1 MKEVHR
7 FLNYQLYYSLS
18 IHEMA
23 IYTKPEEVPRRKGS
37 SGGSTF
43 TKTCNGFIIR
53 KRYTPKQ
60 PRTLSQFKYRQK
72 FSSVSKFWHT
82 LTPTQKT
89 SFGTAEDT
97 YTWVNSLGN
106 VYEISANAMQN
117 STNMNRSTAELTNK
131 TSGQNHITPI
141 TFTLAGG
148 GANVSPVL
156 LEMTL
161 SPGTINADHR
171 VFIHLSPIGNWQS
184 ENINLSALRIATVL
198 QHGMPGIIDLLPFYE
213 TLFGTATPEVG
224 QSVMVGVQSM
234 REPQAI
240 KLPIS
245 VVILHFL

>member
-1 MKEVHR
+1 
-7 FLNYQLYYSLS
+7 
-18 IHEMA
+18 MA

-37 SGGSTF
+37 AGGSTF

-117 STNMNRSTAELTNK
+117 STNMNRATIDLSLKTA
-131 TSGQNHITPI
+131 GQNRIAPVMVV
-141 TFTLAGG
+141 LSGG
-148 GANVSPVL
+148 GANVDPVL
-156 LEMTL
+156 LEML
-161 SPGTINADHR
+161 INPSTINADQR
-171 VFIHLSPIGNWQS
+171 VFIHLSPVGNWAS
-184 ENINLSALRIATVL
+184 ENIDLSKLRIATIL
-198 QHGMPGIIDLLPFYE
+198 QPGMPGLINLIPFYE
-213 TLFGTATPEVG
+213 TLFGTLTPQVG
-224 QSVMVGVQSM
+224 QSIMIGVQGM
-234 REPQAI
+234 REPQAV

-245 VVILHFL
+245 VAILHFT